1 MVPKAPSTDRNHR
14 LVASRL
20 CFSEIRSG
28 STRLQHQP
36 AFRFGTPS
44 LHGASV
50 ERCRS
55 ESTSMLEILGS
66 LTQNARIGRG
76 PPRRN
81 GPYMNPHYWTPLN
94 IPARF
99 RRRDVRSDDAARQP
113 AALLTLAPTPATA
126 PSGSPACPSAATDEC
141 ACRDNTPRIISHAD
155 TMTPH

>member
-1 MVPKAPSTDRNHR
+1 MVRPERRVQRVDRKCLGMAVRSKNSCGVVVIPQQPAEPLSTAHR
-14 LVASRL
+14 TSGFVLSDFPGWKQQHVALL

-55 ESTSMLEILGS
+55 ESTSVLEILGS

-81 GPYMNPHYWTPLN
+81 GPYMNPHYCHSPQH
-94 IPARF
+94 PRA
-99 RRRDVRSDDAARQP
+99 VQAARR
-113 AALLTLAPTPATA
+113 
-126 PSGSPACPSAATDEC
+126 S
-141 ACRDNTPRIISHAD
+141 
-155 TMTPH
+155 